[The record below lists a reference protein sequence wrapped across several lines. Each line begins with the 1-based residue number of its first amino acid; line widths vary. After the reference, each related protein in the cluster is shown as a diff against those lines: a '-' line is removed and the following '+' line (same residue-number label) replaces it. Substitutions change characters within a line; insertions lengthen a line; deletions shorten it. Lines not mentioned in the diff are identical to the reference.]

1 MVHLAA
7 KHNSI
12 KVLKL
17 LIECEYKMDCVPI
30 DQPDPYY
37 GSTPLAW
44 ASKYDSSH
52 DAVRYLV
59 EKGAFVNNKGQD
71 GNTPLIW
78 ACDNK
83 ATKNADYLI
92 KNCANTTLPNL
103 NGDTPLSI
111 VQKSLNSTLLIE
123 PSWSPEKGLS
133 DLARHLQDPTY
144 IDKVQSHCRFLK
156 TKNTIN

>member
-1 MVHLAA
+1 
-7 KHNSI
+7 
-12 KVLKL
+12 
-17 LIECEYKMDCVPI
+17 MDCVPI

-111 VQKSLNSTLLIE
+111 VQKSLNKSLNSTLLIE

>member
-1 MVHLAA
+1 
-7 KHNSI
+7 
-12 KVLKL
+12 
-17 LIECEYKMDCVPI
+17 MDCVPI

-111 VQKSLNSTLLIE
+111 VQKSLNKTGTPVNGVPPLTI
-123 PSWSPEKGLS
+123 
-133 DLARHLQDPTY
+133 AQTQHRFN
-144 IDKVQSHCRFLK
+144 IDNFSNQFHER
-156 TKNTIN
+156 

>member
-17 LIECEYKMDCVPI
+17 LIECESKIDCVPI

-44 ASKYDSSH
+44 ASKSDSSH
-52 DAVRYLV
+52 DAVKYLV

-71 GNTPLIW
+71 GNTPQKWNLQKS
-78 ACDNK
+78 ACDDGV
-83 ATKNADYLI
+83 KNELRQVLA
-92 KNCANTTLPNL
+92 KFRAN
-103 NGDTPLSI
+103 LSFPAL
-111 VQKSLNSTLLIE
+111 KMLL
-123 PSWSPEKGLS
+123 SGL
-133 DLARHLQDPTY
+133 
-144 IDKVQSHCRFLK
+144 
-156 TKNTIN
+156 